1 MSLEPVV
8 QRIWYGPAWLGLPLW
23 PLSLIFRLL
32 VALRRGLFRVG
43 MLPTYRVQA
52 PVVVVG
58 NLTVGGTGKTPL
70 TAWLGRQ
77 LQLRGH
83 PVGIVLRGYGARHS
97 GVPCVVAA
105 TDDPAEVGDEAL
117 LHARRGPQVVVI
129 GADRVAAARLAVERG
144 ARIVVCDDGLQHLRL
159 ARDYEIAVVDAARG
173 LGNRFMLPAGP
184 LREPASRLETVDA
197 VILARRHGS
206 AEAVPRP
213 RRPFVVEARFDIG
226 AAVNVRSGERRE
238 LATFRGTRVH
248 AFAGIGNPQ
257 AFFAAL
263 SAAGITGETHA
274 IADHGTLD
282 PRHLPFP
289 DGTTVMMTEK
299 DAVKCASYA
308 RPDWWYVEL
317 EVVIER
323 DMARDLV
330 ALVLERTGLTG
341 AGVKLG

>member
-1 MSLEPVV
+1 MSLESVL

-23 PLSLIFRLL
+23 PLSMVFRLL
-32 VALRRGLFRVG
+32 VALRRGLYRLGILRTHRV
-43 MLPTYRVQA
+43 PV

-58 NLTVGGTGKTPL
+58 NLTVGGTGKTPI
-70 TAWLGRQ
+70 AGWLGRQ

-83 PVGIVLRGYGARHS
+83 RVGIVLRGYGARHC
-97 GVPCVVAA
+97 GAPRVVTA
-105 TDDPAEVGDEAL
+105 TDDPIEVGDEAL

-129 GADRVAAARLAVERG
+129 GADRVAAARLAVEQG

-159 ARDYEIAVVDAARG
+159 ARDFEIAVVDAARG
-173 LGNRFMLPAGP
+173 FGNRLLLPAGP
-184 LREPASRLETVDA
+184 LREPANRLETVDA
-197 VILARRHGS
+197 VVLTRRSDSGQS
-206 AEAVPRP
+206 PLRP
-213 RRPFVVEARFDIG
+213 RQPFVAEARFDSG
-226 AAVNVRSGERRE
+226 PAVNVRSGERRE
-238 LATFRGTRVH
+238 LATFGGTGVH

-263 SAAGITGETHA
+263 SEAGVTAERHSL
-274 IADHGTLD
+274 ADHGTLD

-289 DGTTVMMTEK
+289 DGTTVLMTEK

-317 EVVIER
+317 DVVIER
-323 DMARDLV
+323 ETARDLI
-330 ALVLERTGLTG
+330 ALVLERAGLTG

>member
-1 MSLEPVV
+1 MSLESIA

-23 PLSLIFRLL
+23 PLSLVFRLL
-32 VALRRGLFRVG
+32 VALRRGLYRFG
-43 MLPTYRVQA
+43 MLPTCRMQA

-97 GVPCVVAA
+97 GPPRVVTA

-117 LHARRGPQVVVI
+117 LHARRGPQIVVI
-129 GADRVAAARLAVERG
+129 GADRVAAARLAVEQG

-159 ARDYEIAVVDAARG
+159 ARDYEIAVVDAVRG

-184 LREPASRLETVDA
+184 LREPAGRLETVDA
-197 VILARRHGS
+197 VLVVRRLGS
-206 AEAVPRP
+206 AQAALRP
-213 RRPFVVEARFDIG
+213 RRPFVAEVQFDIG
-226 AAVNVRSGERRE
+226 AAVNVQSGERRE
-238 LATFRGTRVH
+238 LARFCGSRVY

-257 AFFAAL
+257 PFFAAL
-263 SAAGITGETHA
+263 SAAGIDAETLA
-274 IADHGTLD
+274 LADHGALD
-282 PRHLPFP
+282 LRRLPFP
-289 DGTTVMMTEK
+289 DGATVMMTEK

-317 EVVIER
+317 DVVVER
-323 DMARDLV
+323 ETAQDLV

>member
-1 MSLEPVV
+1 MSLEAVL

-23 PLSLIFRLL
+23 PLSLVFWML
-32 VALRRGLFRVG
+32 VSLRRALYRAGILRSHRV
-43 MLPTYRVQA
+43 PV

-58 NLTVGGTGKTPL
+58 NLTVGGTGKTPIAL
-70 TAWLGRQ
+70 WLGRQ

-83 PVGIVLRGYGARHS
+83 RVGIVLRGYGARHA
-97 GVPCVVAA
+97 GAPRVVTAA
-105 TDDPAEVGDEAL
+105 DDAADVGDEAL

-129 GADRVAAARLAVERG
+129 GADRVAAVRLAAEQG

-173 LGNRFMLPAGP
+173 FGNRLLLPAGP
-184 LREPASRLETVDA
+184 LREPASRIETVDA
-197 VILARRHGS
+197 VVLARRSAS
-206 AEAVPRP
+206 AESALEP
-213 RRPFVVEARFDIG
+213 RRPFVVEARFDTG
-226 AAVNVRSGERRE
+226 PAVNLRSGERRE

-248 AFAGIGNPQ
+248 ALAGIGNPQ

-263 SAAGITGETHA
+263 SEAGITADAHA
-274 IADHGTLD
+274 LADHGALD

-289 DGTTVMMTEK
+289 DGTTVLMTEK

-317 EVVIER
+317 DVVIER
-323 DMARDLV
+323 ETAQDLV
-330 ALVLERTGLTG
+330 ALVLERAGLTG
-341 AGVKLG
+341 AGVKIG

>member
-1 MSLEPVV
+1 MSLESIT
-8 QRIWYGPAWLGLPLW
+8 QRIWYGSAWPGLPLW
-23 PLSLIFRLL
+23 PLSLVFRLL
-32 VALRRGLFRVG
+32 VALRRGLFRFG

-83 PVGIVLRGYGARHS
+83 PVGIVLRGYGAGHS
-97 GVPCVVAA
+97 GAPRVVTA
-105 TDDPAEVGDEAL
+105 TDDPVEVGDEAL

-129 GADRVAAARLAVERG
+129 GADRVAAARLAVEQG

-197 VILARRHGS
+197 VILVRRRGS
-206 AEAVPRP
+206 AEAKLRP
-213 RRPFVVEARFDIG
+213 RRPFVAEARFDIG

-238 LATFRGTRVH
+238 LARFSGSRVH
-248 AFAGIGNPQ
+248 AFAGVGNPQ

-263 SAAGITGETHA
+263 GAAGIDAETHA
-274 IADHGTLD
+274 LADHGVLD
-282 PRHLPFP
+282 RRHLPFP
-289 DGTTVMMTEK
+289 DETTVLMTEK

-317 EVVIER
+317 DVVVER
-323 DMARDLV
+323 ETARDLV

>member
-1 MSLEPVV
+1 MSVDAVL

-23 PLSLIFRLL
+23 PLSVIFRLL

-52 PVVVVG
+52 PVVGVG

-97 GVPCVVAA
+97 GVPRVVAA
-105 TDDPAEVGDEAL
+105 ADDPADVGDEAL

-129 GADRVAAARLAVERG
+129 GADRVAAARLAVEQG

-206 AEAVPRP
+206 AEAAPRP

-274 IADHGTLD
+274 IEDHGTLD

-317 EVVIER
+317 DVVIER

>member
-1 MSLEPVV
+1 MSLESVL

-197 VILARRHGS
+197 VILARRRES
-206 AEAVPRP
+206 AEAAPRP
-213 RRPFVVEARFDIG
+213 RRPFVAEARFDIG
-226 AAVNVRSGERRE
+226 AAVNLRSGERRE
-238 LATFRGTRVH
+238 LARFCGSRVH
-248 AFAGIGNPQ
+248 AFAGVGNPQ

-263 SAAGITGETHA
+263 SAAGITAETHA
-274 IADHGTLD
+274 LGDHGTLD
-282 PRHLPFP
+282 PRQLPFP
-289 DGTTVMMTEK
+289 DGTTVLMTEK
-299 DAVKCASYA
+299 DAVKCAAYA

-317 EVVIER
+317 DVVIER
-323 DMARDLV
+323 ETARDLV
-330 ALVLERTGLTG
+330 ALVLERTGFTG

>member
-1 MSLEPVV
+1 MSLESIA

-23 PLSLIFRLL
+23 PLSLVFRLL
-32 VALRRGLFRVG
+32 VALRRGLFRLG
-43 MLPTYRVQA
+43 MLTTYRLQA

-97 GVPCVVAA
+97 GAPRVVTAA
-105 TDDPAEVGDEAL
+105 DDPAEVGDEAL

-129 GADRVAAARLAVERG
+129 GADRVAAARLAVAQG

-159 ARDYEIAVVDAARG
+159 TRDYEIAVVDAARG
-173 LGNRFMLPAGP
+173 LGNGFMLPAGP

-197 VILARRHGS
+197 VILARRRES
-206 AEAVPRP
+206 AEAAPRP
-213 RRPFVVEARFDIG
+213 RRPFVAEARFDIG
-226 AAVNVRSGERRE
+226 AAVNVRSGERRN
-238 LATFRGTRVH
+238 LARFIGSRVH
-248 AFAGIGNPQ
+248 AFAGVGNPQ

-263 SAAGITGETHA
+263 SAAGITAETHA
-274 IADHGTLD
+274 LEDHGTLD
-282 PRHLPFP
+282 RRHLPFP
-289 DGTTVMMTEK
+289 DGTTVLMTEK

-317 EVVIER
+317 DVVVER
-323 DMARDLV
+323 ETARDLV

-341 AGVKLG
+341 AGVRLG